1 MKRIFKRKPMRFFL
15 TALAA
20 CMGVSAVSAQMLQE
34 IVVTAEKREASLHE
48 TSIAITAMGSDQLK
62 DLHIISQQDVANFTP
77 NMSYQES
84 AGGGEGNRIYIRG
97 IGRETASAGTDPGVG
112 IYNNGFY
119 TAESGVMSGSFD
131 RIERIEC
138 LR

>member
-1 MKRIFKRKPMRFFL
+1 MKSIFKSKPVIFCL
-15 TALAA
+15 TAIA
-20 CMGVSAVSAQMLQE
+20 VSLDASVASAQMVQE
-34 IVVTAEKREASLHE
+34 IIVTAEKREASLKD

-62 DLHIISQQDVANFTP
+62 DLNIISQQDVANFTP

-112 IYNNGFY
+112 I
-119 TAESGVMSGSFD
+119 SG
-131 RIERIEC
+131 
-138 LR
+138 